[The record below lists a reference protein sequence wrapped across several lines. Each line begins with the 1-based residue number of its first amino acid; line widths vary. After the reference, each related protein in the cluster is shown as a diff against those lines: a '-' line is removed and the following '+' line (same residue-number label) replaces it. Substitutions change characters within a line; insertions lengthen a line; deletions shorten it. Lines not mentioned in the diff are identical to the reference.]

1 MEKSFENL
9 KINEKIIS
17 GLNAMGIKEP
27 TELEKYGVEIQE
39 KIIPLA
45 LEKTN
50 LIGQSETGTGKTLAY
65 LLPIIE
71 NIDINKKEMQCI
83 ILAPT
88 HELAIQINNTI
99 NEVKKASGL
108 EITSTPLIGSANIKR
123 QIDNLKAKPHILV
136 GSAGRIL
143 ELIRKKKVSAHT
155 IKTIVI
161 DEVDKLLDKNN
172 LPTVKDIIK
181 VTPKQTQIM
190 MFSATLNGKTLD
202 IAKTLAED
210 INVVSVKNN
219 KVNENINHNYIK
231 TDSRKK
237 VETLRKLLNALKSP
251 KVLVFNNDS
260 YTTNTSVEYLSFN
273 NVKVAAIGG
282 NGKME
287 DRKRALE
294 NFRKGKINVL
304 IASDIAARGLDI
316 KGVTHVVNF
325 DIPEDSKDYLHRA
338 GRVGRAG
345 ESGEVFSLVDDK
357 EENIIK
363 MHENSFKISIT
374 ERILYRGTIE

>member
-27 TELEKYGVEIQE
+27 TEIQE

-363 MHENSFKISIT
+363 IHENSFKISIT

>member
-27 TELEKYGVEIQE
+27 TEIQE

-99 NEVKKASGL
+99 NELKKASGL

-123 QIDNLKAKPHILV
+123 QIDNLKAKPQILV

-143 ELIRKKKVSAHT
+143 ELIKKKKVSAHT
-155 IKTIVI
+155 IKNIVI

-181 VTPKQTQIM
+181 VTPKYTQIM

-210 INVVSVKNN
+210 IKVVSVKGN

-260 YTTNTSVEYLSFN
+260 YTTNTAVEYLSFN

-345 ESGEVFSLVDDK
+345 ETGEVFSLVDDK
-357 EENIIK
+357 EEKIIK
-363 MHENSFKISIT
+363 MHEKSFKINIS
-374 ERILYRGTIE
+374 ERDLYIGNVE

>member
-27 TELEKYGVEIQE
+27 TEIQE

-99 NEVKKASGL
+99 NELKKASGL

-123 QIDNLKAKPHILV
+123 QIDNLKAKPQILV

-143 ELIRKKKVSAHT
+143 ELIKKKKVSAHT
-155 IKTIVI
+155 IKNIVI

-181 VTPKQTQIM
+181 VTPKYTQIM

-210 INVVSVKNN
+210 IKVVSVKGN

-260 YTTNTSVEYLSFN
+260 YTTNTAVEYLSFN

-345 ESGEVFSLVDDK
+345 ETGEVFSLVDDK
-357 EENIIK
+357 EEKIIK
-363 MHENSFKISIT
+363 MHEKSFKINIS
-374 ERILYRGTIE
+374 ERDLYRGNVE

>member
-1 MEKSFENL
+1 MIMEINFENL
-9 KINEKIIS
+9 KINEKIIN

-27 TELEKYGVEIQE
+27 TEIQK

-45 LEKTN
+45 IDKVN

-71 NIDINKKEMQCI
+71 NIDTSKKEMQCI

-99 NEVKKASGL
+99 NEVKKSSGL
-108 EITSTPLIGSANIKR
+108 DITSTSLIGSANIQR
-123 QIDNLKAKPHILV
+123 QIDSLKAKPHIIV

-172 LPTVKDIIK
+172 LPVIKDIIK
-181 VTPKQTQIM
+181 STQKQTQVM

-202 IAKTLAED
+202 IAKTLAND
-210 INVVSVKNN
+210 INVVAVKHN
-219 KVNENINHNYIK
+219 KVNENINHSYIK
-231 TDSRKK
+231 TDGRKK
-237 VETLRKLLNALKSP
+237 IETLRKLINALKAE

-260 YTTNTSVEYLSFN
+260 YTTNTAVEYLKFN
-273 NVKVAAIGG
+273 NVKVDAIGG

-294 NFRKGKINVL
+294 SFRTGKIQVL
-304 IASDIAARGLDI
+304 IASDVAARGLDI
-316 KGVTHVVNF
+316 KGVTHVINL
-325 DIPEDSKDYLHRA
+325 DIPEDSNDYLHRA

-345 ESGEVFSLVDDK
+345 ETGDVFSLVDER
-357 EENIIK
+357 EEKIIK
-363 MHENSFKISIT
+363 MHEKNFEINIT
-374 ERILYRGTIE
+374 EKNLYKGNVE